1 MDVKD
6 KLDNR
11 KQKPTALLILLLSIG
26 IGVAVASGAGVF
38 FRGEPVT
45 KPAVSIRGERYEYRD
60 SGVYRYTAE
69 RVVAEGVGWDIVT
82 LGLAGPAFFLTVIR
96 FLSLLRKNKPNL
108 HLRLLL
114 GGILFYFL
122 YQYLEYAMYWA
133 FGPLFPLH
141 VFLFSASLSGI
152 FALLKDV
159 EIEQLP
165 AQFDMS
171 FPSKGIAVL
180 SGFVGVV
187 LLLMWVPFVAEALQ
201 GKIEGKLYGSTT
213 LVVQAMDLGL
223 VVPLAFWTAFST
235 WKKQPVGYLL
245 SFVVGVKGI
254 LMGAALCAML
264 LNVWSTMGKLEAVPL
279 ALFGGVTLASAYLL
293 LRIFR
298 SYRHIS
304 VEA

>member
-1 MDVKD
+1 MKE
-6 KLDNR
+6 KLDR
-11 KQKPTALLILLLSIG
+11 KENGAALSIFLLCIG
-26 IGVAVASGAGVF
+26 IGVGVASGAGVF

-82 LGLAGPAFFLTVIR
+82 IGLAVPAFFLTVIR
-96 FLSLLRKNKPNL
+96 FLNLLRKNKPNL
-108 HLRLLL
+108 HVRLLL
-114 GGILFYFL
+114 AGFLFYFL

-133 FGPLFPLH
+133 LGPLFPLH
-141 VFLFSASLSGI
+141 VFLFSASLFGI

-171 FPSKGIAVL
+171 FPCKGIAFL
-180 SGFVGVV
+180 SGFVGMV

-223 VVPLAFWTAFST
+223 VVPLAFWTSVST
-235 WKKQPVGYLL
+235 WKQQAVGYLL
-245 SFVVGVKGI
+245 SFVVGVKGV

-264 LNVWSTMGKLEAVPL
+264 LNVWSTTAKLEAVPL
-279 ALFGGVTLASAYLL
+279 ALFGGVMLASAYLI
-293 LRIFR
+293 LRIYR
-298 SYRHIS
+298 SYRHLDNQR
-304 VEA
+304 

>member
-1 MDVKD
+1 
-6 KLDNR
+6 
-11 KQKPTALLILLLSIG
+11 
-26 IGVAVASGAGVF
+26 
-38 FRGEPVT
+38 
-45 KPAVSIRGERYEYRD
+45 
-60 SGVYRYTAE
+60 
-69 RVVAEGVGWDIVT
+69 
-82 LGLAGPAFFLTVIR
+82 
-96 FLSLLRKNKPNL
+96 
-108 HLRLLL
+108 
-114 GGILFYFL
+114 
-122 YQYLEYAMYWA
+122 MYWA

>member
-1 MDVKD
+1 MKE
-6 KLDNR
+6 KLDR
-11 KQKPTALLILLLSIG
+11 KENGAALSIFLLCIG
-26 IGVAVASGAGVF
+26 IGVVVASGAGVF

-82 LGLAGPAFFLTVIR
+82 LGLAVPAFFLTVIQ

-108 HLRLLL
+108 HVRLLL

-133 FGPLFPLH
+133 LGPLFPLH
-141 VFLFSASLSGI
+141 VFLFSASLFGI
-152 FALLKDV
+152 LALLKDIRID
-159 EIEQLP
+159 ELP

-171 FPSKGIAVL
+171 FPCNGIAFL

-223 VVPLAFWTAFST
+223 VVPLAFWTAVST
-235 WKKQPVGYLL
+235 WKRQAVGYLL
-245 SFVVGVKGI
+245 SFVVGVKGV

-264 LNVWSTMGKLEAVPL
+264 LNVWSTTAKLEVVPL
-279 ALFGGVTLASAYLL
+279 VLFGGVMLASAYLI
-293 LRIFR
+293 LRIYR
-298 SYRHIS
+298 SYRHLGNQR
-304 VEA
+304 